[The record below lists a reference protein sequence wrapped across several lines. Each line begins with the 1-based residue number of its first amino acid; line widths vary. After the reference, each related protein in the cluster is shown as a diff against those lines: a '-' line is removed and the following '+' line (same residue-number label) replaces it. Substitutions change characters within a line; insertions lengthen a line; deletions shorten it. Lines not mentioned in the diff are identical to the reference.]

1 MGRFL
6 IVLLAFIALFI
17 ASLSAYA
24 LPLNNHTAL
33 ELAYSYKILMFPAL
47 YVYWL
52 FPGALILLAYWVFAQ
67 WQKRHTASALTLTQA
82 ILFAISSIVFIVWI
96 NLWHY
101 EQFILALAALAV
113 ISICLFILYLTYPL
127 TENKMNGRLPISIAF
142 AAIAFLT
149 FLTIGFLFISNNLID
164 FGLSRQLWAVVL
176 LTCAAALAL
185 AIRFHLYDAA
195 FPAVFIWFLIGVAI
209 ANTFNELLVTTAAL
223 FLSGVLIVGIIFIR
237 KRLPSNANKKRL

>member
-52 FPGALILLAYWVFAQ
+52 FPGALMLLAYWVFAQ
-67 WQKRHTASALTLTQA
+67 WKKRHTTSALTLTQA
-82 ILFAISSIVFIVWI
+82 ILFAISTIVFIVWI

-113 ISICLFILYLTYPL
+113 TSLCLFILYLTYPT
-127 TENKMNGRLPISIAF
+127 TENKMNGRLPISIVF

-149 FLTIGFLFISNNLID
+149 FLNIGFVFISNNLID

-185 AIRFHLYDAA
+185 AIRFHRYDAA
-195 FPAVFIWFLIGVAI
+195 FPAVFIWFLLGVAL
-209 ANTFNELLVTTAAL
+209 ANNFNELLVTTAAL
-223 FLSGVLIVGIIFIR
+223 FLSGVLIVGIVFIR
-237 KRLPSNANKKRL
+237 KRLPSDANKKRL

>member
-6 IVLLAFIALFI
+6 IVLLALL
-17 ASLSAYA
+17 ASLVANVSAYA

-52 FPGALILLAYWVFAQ
+52 LPIAFLLTAYWVFAQ
-67 WQKRHTASALTLTQA
+67 WKKRHTASALTLTQA
-82 ILFAISSIVFIVWI
+82 ILFAVSSIILIVWI

-101 EQFILALAALAV
+101 EQFMLALAALILVA
-113 ISICLFILYLTYPL
+113 ICLFILYLTYPA
-127 TENKMNGRLPISIAF
+127 TENKLNGRLPISIIF
-142 AAIAFLT
+142 AATAFLA
-149 FLTIGFLFISNNLID
+149 FLNIGFVFISNNLID

-185 AIRFHLYDAA
+185 AIRFHRYDAA
-195 FPAVFIWFLIGVAI
+195 FPAVFIWFLVGIAI
-209 ANTFNELLVTTAAL
+209 ANNFNELLVTTAAL
-223 FLSGVLIVGIIFIR
+223 FLSGVLIVGIVFIR
-237 KRLPSNANKKRL
+237 KRLPSDAHKKRL

>member
-52 FPGALILLAYWVFAQ
+52 FPGALMLLAYWVFAQ
-67 WQKRHTASALTLTQA
+67 WKKRHTTSALTLTQA
-82 ILFAISSIVFIVWI
+82 ILFAISIIVFIVWI

-101 EQFILALAALAV
+101 EQFILALAALALTAL
-113 ISICLFILYLTYPL
+113 CLFILYLTYPA

-142 AAIAFLT
+142 AAIAFLA
-149 FLTIGFLFISNNLID
+149 FLNIGFVFISNNLID

-185 AIRFHLYDAA
+185 AIRFHRYDAA
-195 FPAVFIWFLIGVAI
+195 FPAVFIWFLLGVAV
-209 ANTFNELLVTTAAL
+209 ANEFNELLVTTAAL
-223 FLSGVLIVGIIFIR
+223 FLSGVLIVGIVFIR
-237 KRLPSNANKKRL
+237 KRLPSEANKKRL